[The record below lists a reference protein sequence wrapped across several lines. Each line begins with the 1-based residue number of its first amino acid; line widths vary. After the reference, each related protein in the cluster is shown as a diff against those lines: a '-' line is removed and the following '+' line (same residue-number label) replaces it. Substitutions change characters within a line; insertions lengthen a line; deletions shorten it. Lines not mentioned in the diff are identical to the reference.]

1 VIDVVSFRSVRFS
14 APWRLVT
21 GCQSGSPYLASAA
34 VTDEDELEGR
44 GFGHVEDV
52 WTRRARMCD
61 VRCFVGFVGVS
72 GCVATTRFSV
82 ARVVLWLRLMWMWE
96 NLLMRGRKC

>member
-1 VIDVVSFRSVRFS
+1 M
-14 APWRLVT
+14 APLHGPPV
-21 GCQSGSPYLASAA
+21 GSSHLASAT

-44 GFGHVEDV
+44 GVLGHVGGMC
-52 WTRRARMCD
+52 TRRAQMCG
-61 VRCFVGFVGVS
+61 VRFFVGALGVS
-72 GCVATTRFSV
+72 RGVTTTRFSV